1 MAVRILTAIVSGV
14 WLSMAPTTSA
24 LSDEELVSSQ
34 FDFGEGTPFKGQ
46 IMLGD
51 IQVVLRTTNTEPYGR
66 TSFRDQVTGIP
77 AEILFCFNQRVGEFR
92 ISFSRI
98 LAGEILRYF
107 SAGPPQAIEG
117 DLFDQGDLTYT
128 VPAEVGDYGKGTL
141 IWRKLNAR
149 NFGFVIDNPRGWAT
163 AVDGF
168 AVSAAT
174 AGEDA
179 IADDRRVD
187 APDFASFGQL
197 ADSCIIKTK
206 PLFPGP

>member
-1 MAVRILTAIVSGV
+1 M
-14 WLSMAPTTSA
+14 
-24 LSDEELVSSQ
+24 LVPHKPS
-34 FDFGEGTPFKGQ
+34 K
-46 IMLGD
+46 
-51 IQVVLRTTNTEPYGR
+51 
-66 TSFRDQVTGIP
+66 
-77 AEILFCFNQRVGEFR
+77 
-92 ISFSRI
+92 
-98 LAGEILRYF
+98 
-107 SAGPPQAIEG
+107 G

-149 NFGFVIDNPRGWAT
+149 SFGFVIDNPRGWAT

-187 APDFASFGQL
+187 APDFEACKLLYRRHQALPSDDAGS
-197 ADSCIIKTK
+197 A
-206 PLFPGP
+206 PGRAP